1 MAFSETNTRS
11 VPYIKLPT
19 KKVRA
24 EYQTMTAMDEYERAQ
39 TQAMELLIEQCVP
52 AHDNAL
58 SAPSRAA
65 SKRDNAAV
73 NATLLDLFA
82 QTCADANAAIQEL
95 SVEEVATGLA
105 RAVCATQESLRSVG
119 QNVSAIL
126 DDPEQIRE
134 LCDHVK
140 PADTKVFEALQEPS
154 ALLEAAPQYQNDG
167 SKNDGIVQESRDA
180 TGSVLIVPPNE
191 ENVRNMMVFAA
202 GMCTT
207 MDHALSTITKDELA
221 LTAQLS
227 LNIAQKLLDAGQ
239 SLFTSLGNDERRKMR
254 AADRGDRIM
263 IEELEGN
270 EQEGKGLGRDGRV
283 NGRNSSQ
290 LKRAAVMRT
299 YVTDLYNRTREEAV
313 EHPFL
318 AGALVAAGLPFI
330 GLVVRLLLLFCD
342 AVLVIEGSH
351 ISALCRRLL

>member
-1 MAFSETNTRS
+1 M
-11 VPYIKLPT
+11 
-19 KKVRA
+19 
-24 EYQTMTAMDEYERAQ
+24 
-39 TQAMELLIEQCVP
+39 
-52 AHDNAL
+52 
-58 SAPSRAA
+58 
-65 SKRDNAAV
+65 
-73 NATLLDLFA
+73 
-82 QTCADANAAIQEL
+82 
-95 SVEEVATGLA
+95 VA
-105 RAVCATQESLRSVG
+105 R
-119 QNVSAIL
+119 
-126 DDPEQIRE
+126 
-134 LCDHVK
+134 
-140 PADTKVFEALQEPS
+140 F
-154 ALLEAAPQYQNDG
+154 
-167 SKNDGIVQESRDA
+167 DGIVQESRDA

-283 NGRNSSQ
+283 DGRNSSQ